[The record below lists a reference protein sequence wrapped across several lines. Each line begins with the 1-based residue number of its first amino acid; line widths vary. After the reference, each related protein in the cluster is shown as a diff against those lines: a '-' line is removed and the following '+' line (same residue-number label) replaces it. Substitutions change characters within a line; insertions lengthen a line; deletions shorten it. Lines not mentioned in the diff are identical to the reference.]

1 MIMKVILM
9 SVLILCFFFCTVL
22 STRYMLTHLDL
33 IVILRSYSC
42 YYVEFTMRKNVHIQI
57 KQHTQELLLVVTRME
72 VKGIGKERK
81 GKEKKR

>member
-1 MIMKVILM
+1 
-9 SVLILCFFFCTVL
+9 
-22 STRYMLTHLDL
+22 MLTHLDL